1 MDNNLP
7 NIFFFPNNVTVYSY
21 NYTQDEFDSMNKLE
35 KQRFKLTVF
44 PLLKHRWKFAY
55 VVQKGNI
62 IKLNKETNSKS
73 FKKIELNSI
82 NLPIYV
88 DNKNKQFKI
97 DNKLISFECYSFIKC
112 KQGVNVD
119 TFDDYILKGLI
130 EGGNAMK
137 IFSNSVGNIESS
149 KEIFGNTLPFAKIPL
164 ASLLPKAQVEIFSAW
179 MSHNP
184 VVLTGGTGV
193 GKTSQVPKLLLWFNY
208 LFGGFSTLLK
218 ISPFEEREIVLS
230 LPRITLVKLHS
241 NTLLNSLGF
250 KHINGSPINLKF
262 GAITNDIINHKP
274 KSYGIIFATH
284 KLTLTKLFNYGTVII
299 DEVHEHDQI
308 GDIIIAISR
317 KHISKLD
324 SLFLMT
330 ATLED
335 DRSRLQNFLPNP
347 IFVHIPGDTL
357 YKISE
362 VYIKNKIDF
371 RDKNKYLEEELKNLV
386 TAIKKYTPKPKYS
399 GIVFVATIAQCETY
413 KIYLQSHLPYN
424 IYIIHGKVND
434 IDKILNEVYTTFNVS
449 IIVST
454 PYLESSVTIKNVTHI
469 YDMGRV
475 FIPAPLGGK
484 QIFISKSMRD
494 QRKGRVGRVMP
505 GTYLY
510 FYDINNMKT
519 INRID
524 SEYLH
529 NYVLYAKQF
538 NLTLPKD
545 LFIIPSD
552 LSLLYRTQEYIENFN
567 ISDKMWSKILSSYY
581 LKMVEYA
588 KIYSKGG
595 ENAIALDN
603 FERDDIMND
612 TVYNSIIS
620 LDLKA
625 KVLKIRKQ
633 KNMYLHTCKLLF
645 GPFYGKIFNIQFK
658 KPLNEYILMITEH
671 MFIPYLKIV

>member
-1 MDNNLP
+1 MNNLP

-21 NYTQDEFDSMNKLE
+21 NYSQDEFDSMSKIE
-35 KQRFKLTVF
+35 KRNFALAVF
-44 PLLKHRWKFAY
+44 PLLKHRWKFAH
-55 VVQKGNI
+55 VVKKGNVL
-62 IKLNKETNSKS
+62 KLNKETNLKS
-73 FKKIELNSI
+73 FKKVNI
-82 NLPIYV
+82 NTLKPPTHV
-88 DNKNKQFKI
+88 DNKHKQFKI
-97 DNKLISFECYSFIKC
+97 ENNLVSFECYSFIKC
-112 KQGVNVD
+112 THGVLID
-119 TFDDYILKGLI
+119 TFDDYILKGLV
-130 EGGNAMK
+130 EGGNALK
-137 IFSNSVGNIESS
+137 IFSNFVGNVESS
-149 KEIFGNTLPFAKIPL
+149 IKIFGNLFPFAKVPL
-164 ASLLPKAQVEIFSAW
+164 ASLLPNAQSEIFSAW
-179 MSHNP
+179 LSHNP
-184 VVLTGGTGV
+184 VILTGGTGV

-208 LFGGFSTLLK
+208 LFGGFSSLLK
-218 ISPFEEREIVLS
+218 VGPFQEREIVLS

-241 NTLLNSLGF
+241 HTLLTSLGF
-250 KHINGSPINLKF
+250 KQIDGSPINLKF
-262 GAITNDIINHKP
+262 GAITNEFVNHNP
-274 KSYGIIFATH
+274 KSYGIVFSTH

-308 GDIIIAISR
+308 GDIIIAITR
-317 KHISKLD
+317 KHISKID

-335 DRSRLQNFLPNP
+335 DRNRLQNFFYKP
-347 IFVHIPGDTL
+347 IFVHIPGNTL

-362 VYIKNKIDF
+362 VYIKNKINF
-371 RDKNKYLEEELKNLV
+371 KDKNKYIEEELKNLV
-386 TAIKKYTPKPKYS
+386 LAIKNYTPKNKFS

-413 KIYLQSHLPYN
+413 KNYLKKHLPYN
-424 IYIIHGKVND
+424 IYIIHGKINN
-434 IDKILNEVYTTFNVS
+434 IDEILNDVYTTSNVS

-510 FYDINNMKT
+510 FYDINNMQT

-538 NLTLPKD
+538 DLTLPKD

-552 LSLLYRTQEYIENFN
+552 LSLLYRTQEYIESFN
-567 ISDKMWSKILSSYY
+567 INDTMWSKILSSYY
-581 LKMVEYA
+581 IKMVEYA
-588 KIYSKGG
+588 KIYAKGG
-595 ENAIALDN
+595 EEAIALDN

-612 TVYNSIIS
+612 IVYNSIIS
-620 LDLKA
+620 LDMKA
-625 KVLKIRKQ
+625 KVLKIK
-633 KNMYLHTCKLLF
+633 KYKDVYIHTCKLLF

-658 KPLNEYILMITEH
+658 KPLNEYIIMITEH
-671 MFIPYLKIV
+671 MFIPYLT